1 MLRRHQRSHAA
12 TRKHRRGSAGGRA
25 ERAPSWEQELIMGFS
40 EFLGNAKIVTALRG
54 ALRNNRVPQA
64 LLFTGPR
71 GVGKVTL
78 ARMFAQTANCESLAD
93 DFCGECSTCL
103 RIAELAD
110 PQRLIEQGL
119 VERGESADAAMV
131 ERTPLILQTHPDVWL
146 LVPDPVRLK
155 TPVARPLLRVGQLRA
170 VQRAAYFQPMGRRR
184 VFILDG
190 AETMRWDVANV
201 FLKILEEPPGS
212 ATLILTAPS
221 PYALLPTIVSRC
233 LQFHFAP
240 LPQAAVEKIL
250 KEKTDRK
257 PAEIKLAAQLAEG
270 SPGLAIEMHVDA
282 AAQRRRNALRILE
295 RAAQGQGFAQLFSDT
310 SALAKDRDSSFEDHI
325 GVFYG
330 LLTDLLEL
338 TSKVKEPV
346 LRNAPLANELESL
359 GKSVDTAWV
368 LRAIA
373 GFDELYAG
381 ARRNLNRQLGLDA
394 LAASLAPVLS
404 RASELRA

>member
-1 MLRRHQRSHAA
+1 
-12 TRKHRRGSAGGRA
+12 
-25 ERAPSWEQELIMGFS
+25 MGLS
-40 EFLGNAKIVTALRG
+40 EFLGNERIVAALRG
-54 ALRNNRVPQA
+54 ALRSNRVPHA
-64 LLFTGPR
+64 LLFTGAR
-71 GVGKVTL
+71 GVGKFTL
-78 ARMFAQTANCESLAD
+78 ARMFAQAANCERFPD
-93 DFCGECSTCL
+93 DFCGECATCQ
-103 RIAELAD
+103 RISQLAD
-110 PQRLIEQGL
+110 PQTLLELGL
-119 VERGESADAAMV
+119 AERGESADAATV
-131 ERTPLILQTHPDVWL
+131 ERVPLILQSHPDVWA

-155 TPVARPLLRVGQLRA
+155 SPVARPMLRVGQLRA

-190 AETMRWDVANV
+190 AETMHLNVSNV

-270 SPGLAIEMHVDA
+270 SPGLAIEMDVDA
-282 AAQRRRNALRILE
+282 AAQRRRGALRILE
-295 RAAQGQGFAQLFSDT
+295 RAAQGHGFAQLFSDT
-310 SALAKDRDSSFEDHI
+310 STLAKDRDSSFEDQI

-338 TSKVKEPV
+338 TSKVKAPV
-346 LRNAPLANELESL
+346 LRNAPLAKELESL
-359 GKSVDTAWV
+359 AKSVDSVWV

-394 LAASLAPVLS
+394 LAASLAPAPS
-404 RASELRA
+404 RASVTHS

>member
-1 MLRRHQRSHAA
+1 V
-12 TRKHRRGSAGGRA
+12 
-25 ERAPSWEQELIMGFS
+25 GFS
-40 EFLGNAKIVTALRG
+40 EFLGNERIVAALRG
-54 ALRNNRVPQA
+54 ALRSGRVPHA

-71 GVGKVTL
+71 GVGKFTL
-78 ARMFAQTANCESLAD
+78 ARMFAQAANCERLTD
-93 DFCGECSTCL
+93 NFCGECHTCR
-103 RIAELAD
+103 RISLLAD
-110 PQRLIEQGL
+110 PQRLLEQGL
-119 VERGESADAAMV
+119 VERGESADASTV
-131 ERTPLILQTHPDVWL
+131 ERVPLILQSHPDVWA

-155 TPVARPLLRVGQLRA
+155 SPVARPMLRIGQQRA

-212 ATLILTAPS
+212 AALILTAPS

-250 KEKTDRK
+250 KEKTTRK
-257 PAEIKLAAQLAEG
+257 PADIKLAAQLAEG
-270 SPGLAIEMHVDA
+270 SPGLAIELDVA
-282 AAQRRRNALRILE
+282 AASQSRKTALRILE
-295 RAAQGQGFAQLFSDT
+295 RAARGQGFAQLFADT
-310 SALAKDRDSSFEDHI
+310 SALAKDRESSFEDQLGI
-325 GVFYG
+325 FYG

-338 TSKVKEPV
+338 TSKIKDPV
-346 LRNAPLANELESL
+346 LRNAPLAKELESL
-359 GKSVDTAWV
+359 SQSIDSAWV

-381 ARRNLNRQLGLDA
+381 LRRNLNRQLGLDA
-394 LAASLAPVLS
+394 VAASLAFPSSPNPRPAPGFLG
-404 RASELRA
+404 

>member
-1 MLRRHQRSHAA
+1 V
-12 TRKHRRGSAGGRA
+12 
-25 ERAPSWEQELIMGFS
+25 GFQ
-40 EFLGNAKIVTALRG
+40 EFLGNERIVAALRG
-54 ALRNNRVPQA
+54 TLRTQRVPHA
-64 LLFTGPR
+64 FLFTGPR
-71 GVGKVTL
+71 GVGKFTL
-78 ARMFAQTANCESLAD
+78 ARMFAQAANCERMTD
-93 DFCGECSTCL
+93 DFCGECATCRSISRL
-103 RIAELAD
+103 GD
-110 PQRLIEQGL
+110 PQALLEQGL
-119 VERGESADAAMV
+119 VERGESADAATV
-131 ERTPLILQTHPDVWL
+131 ERVPLILQSHPDVWA

-155 TPVARPLLRVGQLRA
+155 SPVARPMLRIGQLRA

-240 LPQAAVEKIL
+240 LPQTAVEKIL
-250 KEKTDRK
+250 KEKTARK

-270 SPGLAIEMHVDA
+270 SPGLAIEMDVTA
-282 AAQRRRNALRILE
+282 AAQNRKNALDILE
-295 RAAQGQGFAQLFSDT
+295 RAARGRGFAQLFADT
-310 SALAKDRDSSFEDHI
+310 SALAKDRESSFEEQV
-325 GVFYG
+325 GVFYS

-338 TSKVKEPV
+338 TSKLKDPV
-346 LRNAPLANELESL
+346 LRNASLAKELEALSQ
-359 GKSVDTAWV
+359 SVDSAWV

-394 LAASLAPVLS
+394 LAASLAPGS
-404 RASELRA
+404 SQPSAPGT